1 MWLLLLSIIFFSPLI
16 SIYLMIEAFYRK
28 THIDRL
34 YYFNEDDNNLCCVLI
49 NILCLPWNILVFSVS
64 IAISL
69 PFAVVAMIFVMPQV
83 VYKTS
88 RQFCYIMRYWSKKN
102 RFRGKK

>member
-1 MWLLLLSIIFFSPLI
+1 
-16 SIYLMIEAFYRK
+16 MIEAFYRK
-28 THIDRL
+28 TYIDRL
-34 YYFNEDDNNLCCVLI
+34 YYFNDDDYNKFCCVII

-83 VYKTS
+83 VYKTT
-88 RQFCYIMRYWSKKN
+88 R
-102 RFRGKK
+102 